1 MKTSFKKKV
10 LWLHKVLGLAT
21 GSIVFV
27 VAVTGCCWVF
37 KEEIES
43 LYSSYTKVTPQNK
56 PMVTASKARTIGLT
70 VFPER
75 YIHGTLY
82 KKENDAIEVIFYEAD
97 PEFYQSVF
105 INPYSGEVL
114 HVKDHLSGFF
124 GFVLRGHLY
133 LWLPKAIGEQIV
145 SVSIFLFLFILVS
158 GLILWWPKKRKN
170 LKQRLTFNWKPTTR
184 WKRKNF
190 DLHSVIGF
198 YMYSLAF
205 VFAFTGSV
213 LAFNWFYYVV
223 YKSAGGEKAP
233 QFIIPENVSVAAGED
248 ENTLV
253 LDKLV
258 PMLKK
263 ESPDAVSY
271 ELHYPHSDS
280 TSIYVEVSRQEGVHY
295 SADYRFF
302 DANTLNELETPSIYG
317 KYKNA
322 DFADK
327 VIRMNYDIHIGA
339 IGGLAGKVIA
349 FISSLIIASLPIT
362 GILLWY
368 GRKYK
373 APTSRKENAPQGY
386 LG

>member
-133 LWLPKAIGEQIV
+133 L
-145 SVSIFLFLFILVS
+145 
-158 GLILWWPKKRKN
+158 
-170 LKQRLTFNWKPTTR
+170 
-184 WKRKNF
+184 
-190 DLHSVIGF
+190 
-198 YMYSLAF
+198 
-205 VFAFTGSV
+205 
-213 LAFNWFYYVV
+213 
-223 YKSAGGEKAP
+223 
-233 QFIIPENVSVAAGED
+233 
-248 ENTLV
+248 
-253 LDKLV
+253 
-258 PMLKK
+258 
-263 ESPDAVSY
+263 
-271 ELHYPHSDS
+271 
-280 TSIYVEVSRQEGVHY
+280 
-295 SADYRFF
+295 
-302 DANTLNELETPSIYG
+302 
-317 KYKNA
+317 
-322 DFADK
+322 
-327 VIRMNYDIHIGA
+327 
-339 IGGLAGKVIA
+339 
-349 FISSLIIASLPIT
+349 
-362 GILLWY
+362 
-368 GRKYK
+368 
-373 APTSRKENAPQGY
+373 
-386 LG
+386 